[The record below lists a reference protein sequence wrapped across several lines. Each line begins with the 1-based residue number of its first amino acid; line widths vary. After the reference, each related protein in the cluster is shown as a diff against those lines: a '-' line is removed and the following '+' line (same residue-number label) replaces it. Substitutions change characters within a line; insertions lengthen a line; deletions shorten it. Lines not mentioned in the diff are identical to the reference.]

1 MNNPTVT
8 VWCLTY
14 NQKEFIKDALEG
26 FVMQKTSFPFEVI
39 VHDDAST
46 DGTTDIVNE
55 YAKKYPEIIKPMIET
70 ENQWQKGGLKHIIG
84 IMNEKH
90 RRGKYIA
97 FCEGDDYWTDP
108 LKLQR
113 QVDFLESHSDYSM
126 CFHSAK
132 KKYETNTVAWID
144 CENIQDKDYD
154 ATDIFV
160 NWTVPTASV
169 LCRKEAMDFYANLKH
184 PERIQNYDIFII
196 LSCAMVGR
204 LRGMHEQ
211 MSVYR
216 IQGEG
221 LTYNKKALIRCT
233 MNNPGHFM
241 TLKENFPIVDE
252 KPVDETISKVFFER
266 ALIQKSVL
274 DMSKDMFMSLHYD
287 VWHFIEMLG
296 KSIYNKTKTKIF
308 LIKSW
313 MFHK

>member
-1 MNNPTVT
+1 MNSNMEQPTVT

-14 NQKEFIKDALEG
+14 NQKEFIKDALDG

-46 DGTTDIVNE
+46 DGTTDLIYE
-55 YAKKYPEIIKPMIET
+55 YANKYPDIIKPMIET

-97 FCEGDDYWTDP
+97 FCEGDDYWTEP
-108 LKLQR
+108 SKLQR
-113 QVDFLESHSDYSM
+113 QVDFLDNNADYSM

-132 KKYETNTVAWID
+132 KKYETDTIAWIN

-154 ATDIFV
+154 ATDIFI
-160 NWTVPTASV
+160 NWTVPTASI
-169 LCRKEAMDFYANLKH
+169 LCRKETMDFYANLKH
-184 PERIQNYDIFII
+184 PELIQNYDIFII
-196 LSCAMVGR
+196 LSCAMVGK

-216 IQGEG
+216 IQGGG

-241 TLKENFPIVDE
+241 TLKENFPIVDT
-252 KPVDETISKVFFER
+252 KPVDDTISKVFFER
-266 ALIQKSVL
+266 ALIQPTFCKKAMDFNS
-274 DMSKDMFMSLHYD
+274 SLKYSP
-287 VWHFIEMLG
+287 VRFVVMLG
-296 KSIYNKTKTKIF
+296 KQLFGIRKRVS
-308 LIKSW
+308 LI
-313 MFHK
+313 

>member
-1 MNNPTVT
+1 MEQPTVT

-46 DGTTDIVNE
+46 DGTTDIIKE
-55 YAKKYPEIIKPMIET
+55 YANNHPDIIKPMIET
-70 ENQWQKGGLKHIIG
+70 ENQWQKGGLKHIIK
-84 IMNEKH
+84 IMNEIH

-97 FCEGDDYWTDP
+97 FCEGDDYWIDP

-113 QVDFLESHSDYSM
+113 QVDFLDSHSDYSL

-132 KKYETNTVAWID
+132 KKYETNAVAWID

-169 LCRKEAMDFYANLKH
+169 LCRREAMDFYANLKH
-184 PERIQNYDIFII
+184 AEFIQNYDIFII
-196 LSCAMVGR
+196 LSCAMVGK

-241 TLKENFPIVDE
+241 TLKENFTIVDS
-252 KPVDETISKVFFER
+252 KPVDDTISKVFFER
-266 ALIQKSVL
+266 AMIQDSF
-274 DMSKDMFMSLHYD
+274 KDKLNDLCQSFRYSARRFWAMSLKNLYR
-287 VWHFIEMLG
+287 I
-296 KSIYNKTKTKIF
+296 INK
-308 LIKSW
+308 
-313 MFHK
+313 